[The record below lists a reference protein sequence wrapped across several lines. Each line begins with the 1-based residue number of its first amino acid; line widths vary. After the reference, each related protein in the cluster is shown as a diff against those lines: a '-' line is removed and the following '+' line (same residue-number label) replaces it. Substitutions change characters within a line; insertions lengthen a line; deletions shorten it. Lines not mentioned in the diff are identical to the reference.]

1 MTTAACP
8 LDVGRSRSSTGS
20 SIKTAIARAIT
31 EPEPEPQPP
40 PPLSQLRISRRRPRS
55 SWSLLAFVTIMCLQ
69 MHFGGGDFGGGGGL
83 RGVAGAP
90 LQDTSAGSNS
100 AEEVA
105 LMAGSTPEVPQK
117 RLHKRHHPNCSFR
130 CRFQTELNASLEV
143 LDWENTCGGNWTGR
157 DIKYK
162 HRPNTNKKRR
172 MILKGLHDQTNKEL
186 IILQDDDKNRRTTN
200 SERELAK
207 KYNKA
212 IDLKQ
217 RERMALHKNQYNFLP
232 KLNATSSQ
240 LKLRHVHR
248 DLQLYVGAFSYL
260 RHAKLHW
267 DYANLQAE
275 SVMSADLERLRAS
288 ARRALCN
295 VEMAINATNRLY
307 PAHVPAG
314 HKLRRPMTRQ
324 LMERKLQKFKT
335 PLVQLHRQATLAA
348 GGAEMMPPNLHYD
361 QLAKD
366 ALFVKFKFV
375 RYLKSIRKI
384 LKTQTKPK
392 NRTSHISSQHHSA

>member
-8 LDVGRSRSSTGS
+8 LDVGSSR

-40 PPLSQLRISRRRPRS
+40 PPSPLPSPSLRRSQRR
-55 SWSLLAFVTIMCLQ
+55 SWSLLAFVTIMCLLL
-69 MHFGGGDFGGGGGL
+69 HFGIDGSGGGGL
-83 RGVAGAP
+83 RGVAAAP
-90 LQDTSAGSNS
+90 LQDTSASQQDSNS
-100 AEEVA
+100 VEEVPVI
-105 LMAGSTPEVPQK
+105 AGSPSQK

-143 LDWENTCGGNWTGR
+143 LDWENSCGGNWTGR
-157 DIKYK
+157 EIKYK

-248 DLQLYVGAFSYL
+248 DLQMYVGAFSYL

-295 VEMAINATNRLY
+295 VEMAINATNRLF

-361 QLAKD
+361 QLTKD
-366 ALFVKFKFV
+366 ALFVKFKFIQ
-375 RYLKSIRKI
+375 YLKSIRKI
-384 LKTQTKPK
+384 LKKQTKPK
-392 NRTSHISSQHHSA
+392 NTSHNSPRYST

>member
-1 MTTAACP
+1 QTTAACP
-8 LDVGRSRSSTGS
+8 LDVGRSSSS
-20 SIKTAIARAIT
+20 SRSIKTAIARAIT

-40 PPLSQLRISRRRPRS
+40 PSPSPSPSLRRPQRR
-55 SWSLLAFVTIMCLQ
+55 SWSLLAFVTIMCLLL
-69 MHFGGGDFGGGGGL
+69 HFGVDGSGGGGL

-90 LQDTSAGSNS
+90 LQDTSASQQDSNS
-100 AEEVA
+100 VEEVA
-105 LMAGSTPEVPQK
+105 LIAGSPAQK

-143 LDWENTCGGNWTGR
+143 LDWENSCGGNWTGR
-157 DIKYK
+157 EIKYK

-248 DLQLYVGAFSYL
+248 DLQMYVGAFSYL

-295 VEMAINATNRLY
+295 VEMAINATNRLF

-366 ALFVKFKFV
+366 ALFVKFKFI

-384 LKTQTKPK
+384 LKTQTK
-392 NRTSHISSQHHSA
+392 